1 MISNAKLVKNPRN
14 KQGVN
19 YLEITGLEE
28 GIYTLWL
35 KKEGVRISISVHSG
49 TYWNQTYEFLMKERA
64 MIERTRQ
71 RVDCLRI
78 DEVSITNAEVEGE
91 EGAKKTI

>member
-1 MISNAKLVKNPRN
+1 
-14 KQGVN
+14 
-19 YLEITGLEE
+19 
-28 GIYTLWL
+28 
-35 KKEGVRISISVHSG
+35 
-49 TYWNQTYEFLMKERA
+49 MKERA